1 MFSLRDKRCRAA
13 VCATIVAAILVA
25 GCGRSSTPGSEGAV
39 IVGGSDIPASI
50 KLTPQTIVIRDGR
63 RAVKSMSDDGATITF
78 DAASPGVTD
87 IKAGSIVL
95 IRDVEVVKAAAVRRE
110 GGQVVVTAAPAAITE
125 LIQNGDIR
133 WNAVKIDFRKGA
145 IHTLSATASSVP
157 ARVTPWQQRKQPP
170 ILALALSGLAS
181 EDDGERFTG
190 KVKDFEYDAGFTRTG
205 DRMTAD
211 GHVHGETHGVKVDIN
226 IKGHISNF
234 EFGGRIDIKE
244 GKADNLN
251 LLLDKLAGEVD
262 VQATVG
268 RAAGASHAG
277 EQLLDIPKVYD
288 FPIVIDGIPFVLTF
302 KFALLLNEGI
312 TNVGGSASVGANLK
326 LHGSQGAEWR
336 LPGEP
341 KAEPVPK
348 AEGDMSLDFDVT
360 RSEGVGIGPQALLV
374 AVQYP
379 WLGFGLGIG
388 AAHAGPFID
397 VVTAASTTVSG
408 AAAIIPCKR
417 GMVVISGSVG
427 LEAQF
432 LYVIKRSIRTT
443 VYQKTIRKANPNI
456 KACEGD

>member
-1 MFSLRDKRCRAA
+1 MCAAIAAA
-13 VCATIVAAILVA
+13 VLTTACARSGGSDGSAI
-25 GCGRSSTPGSEGAV
+25 
-39 IVGGSDIPASI
+39 IVGGSEIPARI

-63 RAVKSMSDDGATITF
+63 RAVKSMSDDGATITL
-78 DAASPGVTD
+78 DASSPGAAD
-87 IKAGSIVL
+87 IKAGSVVL

-110 GGQVVVTAAPAAITE
+110 GSQVVITAAPAAITE
-125 LIQNGDIR
+125 LIQDGDIR

-145 IHTLSATASSVP
+145 IHTLPAAASGTSAWVS
-157 ARVTPWQQRKQPP
+157 PWRQLKQPLV
-170 ILALALSGLAS
+170 LALALPGLAS

-190 KVKDFEYDAGFTRTG
+190 KVKDFEYDAGYVRAG
-205 DRMTAD
+205 DRMSAD

-234 EFGGRIDIKE
+234 EFGGRIAIKE

-251 LLLDKLAGEVD
+251 LLLDKLEGEVD
-262 VQATVG
+262 LQATAS

-277 EQLLDIPKVYD
+277 EQLLEIPKVYD

-341 KAEPVPK
+341 KAEPAPK

-432 LYVIKRSIRTT
+432 LYVIKRSIRAT
-443 VYQKTIRKANPNI
+443 VYQKTIRKVNPNI